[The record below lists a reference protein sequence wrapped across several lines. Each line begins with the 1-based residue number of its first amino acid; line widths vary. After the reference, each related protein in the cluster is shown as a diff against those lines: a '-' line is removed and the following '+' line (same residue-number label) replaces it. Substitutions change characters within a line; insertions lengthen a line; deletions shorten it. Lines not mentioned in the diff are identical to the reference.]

1 MSRLRASDMLKGLAL
16 SPFGV
21 PVVLFAL
28 LVVGGV
34 GVGSAAMICLPA
46 LVLGALIAVWRGIK
60 GRKAR

>member
-1 MSRLRASDMLKGLAL
+1 MLKGLAL